1 MSWKEIK
8 TQFIKDRMKET
19 SWEDR
24 GYISDLVSIERTMLS
39 GGPKS
44 SIAAQ
49 MHHLQKSKYPIE
61 AECIAKE
68 IEDGIYISPEEF
80 RGIKGKWKH
89 EQAIIAQHAEC
100 ERKAK
105 EEADRRLWLKL
116 GGRP

>member
-1 MSWKEIK
+1 MSWKDIE

-24 GYISDLVSIERTMLS
+24 GYISDLASIERTMLS

-49 MHHLQKSKYPIE
+49 MYGLQKSKYPIE

-68 IEDGIYISPEEF
+68 INDGIYVSPEEF
-80 RGIKGKWKH
+80 HQRETRRRREEAIRAQ
-89 EQAIIAQHAEC
+89 QAER

-105 EEADRRLWLKL
+105 EEADRRLWLAL

>member
-1 MSWKEIK
+1 MSWKVIR

-19 SWEDR
+19 SWEDC
-24 GYISDLVSIERTMLS
+24 GYINDLASIERTILS

-49 MHHLQKSKYPIE
+49 MHHSRKSKYPIE

-68 IEDGIYISPEEF
+68 IKDGICVSPKEFQELEDEWKREE
-80 RGIKGKWKH
+80 RIK
-89 EQAIIAQHAEC
+89 AERA
-100 ERKAK
+100 ERERMV
-105 EEADRRLWLKL
+105 EEDVDWRLWLKL